1 MAEIP
6 DKVYFK
12 IGEVARLA
20 ELKPYVLRYWETEF
34 GVLRPKKSR
43 SGQRLYRRS
52 DVEMVLRIK
61 TLLKD
66 RKFTI
71 AGARAQLRKGKA
83 ASAAEDETD
92 TVRVEPS
99 AEAGSAPEAVA
110 DPALVTR
117 VKAQDERVKAQDE
130 LLLHLRGEL
139 EQLRTFVRAQGRP
152 D

>member
-71 AGARAQLRKGKA
+71 AGARAQLRKGWSV
-83 ASAAEDETD
+83 SAGEEETD
-92 TVRVEPS
+92 TVRVQPS
-99 AEAGSAPEAVA
+99 PEEGSGQPVASQQVA
-110 DPALVTR
+110 DPALAT
-117 VKAQDERVKAQDE
+117 RVKAQDE

-139 EQLRTFVRAQGRP
+139 EQLRALVRSHSRP

>member
-12 IGEVARLA
+12 IGEVAKLA

-61 TLLKD
+61 SLLKE
-66 RKFTI
+66 RKYTI

-83 ASAAEDETD
+83 GLLGEEETD
-92 TVRVEPS
+92 TVRAVPSQEAPPPEP
-99 AEAGSAPEAVA
+99 ATTQLAA
-110 DPALVTR
+110 DPELASR
-117 VKAQDERVKAQDE
+117 VKAQEE
-130 LLLHLRGEL
+130 LLVHLRGEL
-139 EQLRTFVRAQGRP
+139 EELRAAVRRKNRL

>member
-83 ASAAEDETD
+83 VIAGEEEID
-92 TVRVEPS
+92 TVRVQPS
-99 AEAGSAPEAVA
+99 PEEGSEQPVASQQVA
-110 DPALVTR
+110 DPGLATR
-117 VKAQDERVKAQDE
+117 VQAQDE

-139 EQLRTFVRAQGRP
+139 EQLRVLVRRQGRP
-152 D
+152 E